1 MASFYRKPSGIY
13 YLAVTFQHKRIIR
26 SLGTRSYETAKKL
39 TPQIEKQILSELIN
53 GKESRRGEH
62 LSFPA
67 LVNRYLTYNN
77 HDWANSTL
85 DRYKTLLGNYISNG
99 MPDNPTTKSMTIRV
113 INSCNNWGYKHG
125 LIAKPVRM
133 EGGSRWDT
141 RNRVYTDSELRII
154 FDEVRDE
161 QFNSFVRFA
170 YYTGARRGEI
180 RSISR
185 ENVLEGS
192 LVVRGKTGRRYV
204 KLNTQAQVILQQQ
217 MPLWLYKKDYVTHKF
232 KKEVR
237 RLGIKNAYFH
247 DLRRTFG
254 LNLIKQGMSIYK
266 VSKLLGHASVRTTEQ
281 HYAPLLRLK
290 TLNYKLKS
298 HQKIEG

>member
-13 YLAVTFQHKRIIR
+13 YLSVTIQHNRIVR

-39 TPQIEKQILSELIN
+39 SPQIEKQILSELIN
-53 GKESRRGEH
+53 GKESRRGGH

-67 LVNRYLTYNN
+67 LVTRYLTYNN

-85 DRYKTLLGNYISNG
+85 VRYKTLLGNYISNG

-133 EGGSRWDT
+133 EGGSKWAT
-141 RNRVYTDSELRII
+141 RNRVYTNSELSII
-154 FDEVRDE
+154 FDAVRDE

-170 YYTGARRGEI
+170 YYTGARSGEI

-185 ENVLEGS
+185 DNVLEGS

-204 KLNTQAQVILQQQ
+204 KLNSHALAILEQQE
-217 MPLWLYKKDYVTHKF
+217 PLWNYRNDYVSHKF

-237 RLGIKNAYFH
+237 RLHIKNARFH

-266 VSKLLGHASVRTTEQ
+266 ESKLLGHASVRTTEQ
-281 HYAPLLRLK
+281 HYAPLL
-290 TLNYKLKS
+290 TAEIEDFKL
-298 HQKIEG
+298 